1 MTVDPY
7 SMCPGGTGKKIKF
20 CCSDLVSELDKI
32 ERMIEGD
39 QRVACLEFIT
49 KLEGKYHD
57 RACLMAARS
66 MLELSMEDRGEA
78 AAASIDA
85 FLKKH
90 PENPV
95 ALGHQAVLRCRQGK
109 PQEAI
114 APLLRAIGLSG
125 KEMHPNLYRSITAV
139 TVALLSMRY
148 YHAAR
153 AVLALQAALTGGKDE
168 RVVRLYAEMQHDP
181 DVPLLVKDEEEMAP
195 APDGAPWKFEFD
207 RAYQRAMEMQWSV
220 AAEKFAALA
229 PLAGQS
235 PALWRNLTVLRGW
248 LADLPGMVEAL
259 RRLAALDVPWDDA
272 IEAEAVAQLFDVRS
286 GEDDIDVVEA
296 EFNVVNQSDL
306 EERLAADRQLER
318 IPFDPRAWADLDENG
333 DAGPPPRAIFT
344 LLSRPM
350 PTTAAGLAR
359 DQIPEVLGGLQL
371 FGRQTDRPERLVVEA
386 DRDRLPT
393 IETLLR
399 RIGGDALG
407 ERSPAAEHVHG
418 RRPKI
423 QRLLNWDWRI
433 PNDAK
438 VEQRKQFYAEER
450 RDRILNQ
457 LPTILLAQLGG
468 QTLEQCAVEPA
479 GKIRAAAFILLRDS
493 LTIREQDAEIY
504 DELRRKLGLPVPE
517 PIDPATVKD
526 LTRLPAVRLHRLQGD
541 KLDDETLLKVYRRAN
556 ILSAFRAVV
565 VLANEIVRRATLNEK
580 VDLAG
585 IHGVLAQFA
594 DDQQEA
600 LGHIEQARGIA
611 QKARR
616 SSAPWDLEEMR
627 LAADYGDSQNFMR
640 LFEHIRREHLR
651 EEGVQEALVEI
662 LASHGLV
669 DSSGRVML
677 PAAAPPTSS
686 IVVPGAA
693 AASKILTP
701 DSAAPGGERKPVL
714 WTPGME

>member
-20 CCSDLVSELDKI
+20 CCSDLVPELDKI

-39 QRVACLEFIT
+39 QRVACLEFLT
-49 KLEGKYHD
+49 KLEGKYRD

-95 ALGHQAVLRCRQGK
+95 ALGHLAVLRCRQGK

-125 KEMHPNLYRSITAV
+125 NEMHPNVYRSITAV
-139 TVALLSMRY
+139 TLALLSMRY

-153 AVLALQAALTGGKDE
+153 AVLALQASLTGGKDE

-181 DVPLLVKDEEEMAP
+181 DVPLLVKDEEELVP
-195 APDGAPWKFEFD
+195 APEGAPWKFEFD

-235 PALWRNLTVLRGW
+235 PALWRDVAILRGW

-272 IEAEAVAQLFDVRS
+272 IEAEAVAQLFDGRS
-286 GEDDIDVVEA
+286 GEDDIDVIEVD
-296 EFNVVNQSDL
+296 FNVANQSDL

-318 IPFDPRAWADLDENG
+318 IPFDPRAWADLENG
-333 DAGPPPRAIFT
+333 EAGPPPRAIFT

-350 PTTAAGLAR
+350 PATAAGLAR

-386 DRDRLPT
+386 DRDQLPA

-407 ERSPAAEHVHG
+407 ERATAPEHVHG
-418 RRPKI
+418 RRPKT

-438 VEQRKQFYAEER
+438 VEQRKQLYAEER

-457 LPTILLAQLGG
+457 LPTIPLAQLGG
-468 QTLEQCAVEPA
+468 QTLEQCAAEPA
-479 GKIRAAAFILLRDS
+479 GRIRAAAFILLRDS
-493 LTIREQDAEIY
+493 LTIRKPDAAIY
-504 DELRRKLGLPVPE
+504 DELRRKLGLRVPE
-517 PIDPATVKD
+517 PIDPAAVKD
-526 LTRLPAVRLHRLQGD
+526 LMRLPAVRLHRLQAD
-541 KLDDETLLKVYRRAN
+541 KLDDESLLKVYRRAN
-556 ILSAFRAVV
+556 MLSAFRAVA
-565 VLANEIVRRATLNEK
+565 VLANEIVRRATLSEK

-594 DDQQEA
+594 DDQQQA
-600 LGHIEQARGIA
+600 LDHIEQARGIA

-640 LFEHIRREHLR
+640 LFDHIRREHLR

-677 PAAAPPTSS
+677 PAAAPTSP

-693 AASKILTP
+693 SASKILTP
-701 DSAAPGGERKPVL
+701 DSADPAGERKPVL